1 LWVAGVLVSVHRVRL
16 GGVAGIVCVG
26 IVASIAATA
35 LASDGAGALDRSFG
49 DHGKVLTRFEHGFG
63 HPLSTFLPHANAV
76 VIDSGDRVV
85 AIGTADRRFALARYK
100 SDGDLDRS
108 FSENGKVKTQV
119 SPRHRGAYSKAY
131 AGAIDSH
138 GRIVVAGFA
147 TAKLYEGRF
156 ALARY
161 KPDGHLDRSFG
172 HDGKVTTD
180 LRLGDGWAYAVAID
194 SRDRIVAAG
203 IGGIS
208 GDFAL
213 IRYESD
219 GQLDRSFGMN
229 GRVMTDF
236 GGEERAFSLAID
248 SQGRI
253 VAGGFTQ
260 ERRHPSDFAL
270 ARYEPDGTLDSSFG
284 SGGKV
289 VTNFAGRD
297 YVRSIAIDSEDRI
310 VGAGES
316 GRPGD
321 FRHFALARYSEDG
334 SLDGSFGTG
343 GRVTTDF
350 EDRSRAEGV
359 AIDSRGRIVGAGPA
373 SSPGHRKFA
382 MARYTPNGDLDARFS
397 HDGRTI
403 TTFGSGKRVQGAE
416 GVAIDSR
423 QRVVAAGYA
432 GGRFAL
438 ARYLGR

>member
-1 LWVAGVLVSVHRVRL
+1 MVLACL
-16 GGVAGIVCVG
+16 GGVL
-26 IVASIAATA
+26 A
-35 LASDGAGALDRSFG
+35 LASSALASGSAGNLDRSFG
-49 DHGKVLTRFEHGFG
+49 DHGKILTRFEHGAG

-76 VIDSGDRVV
+76 VTDPGNRVV
-85 AIGTADRRFALARYK
+85 VIGTADRRFAVARYNP
-100 SDGDLDRS
+100 DGDLDRS

-119 SPRHRGAYSKAY
+119 SPRHRDAYSKAY
-131 AGAIDSH
+131 ACAIDSH
-138 GRIVVAGFA
+138 GRIVAAGFA

-161 KPDGHLDRSFG
+161 KPGGRLDRSFG
-172 HDGKVTTD
+172 NDGRVTTG
-180 LRLGDGWAYAVAID
+180 LEVGDGWAYAVAID
-194 SRDRIVAAG
+194 SHDRIVVAG
-203 IGGIS
+203 IGGID

-213 IRYESD
+213 IRYEPD
-219 GQLDRSFGMN
+219 GQLDRSFGTN

-253 VAGGFTQ
+253 VAGGFTR

-270 ARYEPDGTLDSSFG
+270 ARYEPDGTLDTSFG

-297 YVRSIAIDSEDRI
+297 YAHSIAIDSEDRI
-310 VGAGES
+310 VAAGES
-316 GRPGD
+316 GRAGD

-334 SLDGSFGTG
+334 SLDGSFGSG

-350 EDRSRAEGV
+350 EDHSRAEGV
-359 AIDSRGRIVGAGPA
+359 AIDSRGRIVAAGRA
-373 SSPGHRKFA
+373 SSPDHRKFA
-382 MARYTPNGDLDARFS
+382 LARYTPNGDLDAHFS
-397 HDGRTI
+397 NDGRTI

-423 QRVVAAGYA
+423 QRVIAAGYA

-438 ARYLGR
+438 TRYLGS